1 MNQNI
6 YRIINSCGVAI
17 AASGVNIYY
26 TVQRNSID
34 YQAHSVVSIIGSTI
48 PGIIAGFAFYW
59 WESRRAKHKQKK
71 LSSITPQEATRLA
84 ASNIDGQNDDA
95 INSFLRNASARDIQ
109 EFILNIHEQSGYI
122 HHARAALDIR
132 LAEDAEITSRHTV
145 HLTWALLVV
154 SAALLAFPFLQMT
167 ISKNHEVVKA
177 VVNDANARTVT
188 QTDRLP
194 VVPETAD
201 SEFYRQKKLAES
213 GDAAAQLNLGNC
225 YITGKGVR
233 FDLVEGLKWIR
244 KAADQGNPDAQLL
257 LGLYYK
263 AGTGVA
269 QNYVQAW
276 KWLKLAEALIPN
288 AIIPRV
294 ACESSMTPDQI
305 AEAQRLSH
313 EFQPHKESAS
323 DNSK

>member
-1 MNQNI
+1 MKQNT
-6 YRIINSCGVAI
+6 YRIINSCGVSI
-17 AASGVNIYY
+17 AASSVNIYY
-26 TVQRNSID
+26 TIQRNSID
-34 YQAHSVVSIIGSTI
+34 YQTHPVASIIGSII
-48 PGIIAGFAFYW
+48 PGVIAGFAFYW
-59 WESRRAKHKQKK
+59 WDSWRAKRKQKK

-95 INSFLRNASARDIQ
+95 INGFLRNASARDIQ

-132 LAEDAEITSRHTV
+132 LAEDAKISSRRIV
-145 HLTWALLVV
+145 HLTWALLFV
-154 SAALLAFPFLQMT
+154 SVALLAFPFLQMI

-177 VVNDANARTVT
+177 VVNDTNARTVT
-188 QTDRLP
+188 TDQLP
-194 VVPETAD
+194 VVPATAD

-225 YITGKGVR
+225 YIAGKGVR

-244 KAADQGNPDAQLL
+244 KAADRGNPDAQLL

-269 QNYVQAW
+269 QDYVQAW

-305 AEAQRLSH
+305 AEAQRLSR

-323 DNSK
+323 GNSN